1 MTKAEIVNEISLKTG
16 AEVIPCQFDYAGDF
30 SEGLAIV
37 EINKNKGFIDKTGKI
52 VIPCKYRMVRNFSEG
67 LACVFIDKWE
77 FIDKVGRTIITCGSG
92 AFSFF
97 EGLAAIFKNEGD
109 KTDFIDKSGRTVF
122 STSMRSYKFSEGL
135 AATYNGNVK
144 IGYID
149 KTGEIVIPNIFE
161 EYCALYHDYN
171 LCDFSNGL
179 ALVKDS
185 NWSRYFINKKGET
198 VLPPDKY
205 RDLRPFHDGLAC
217 VNGGYI
223 DNKGNEIIPSGI
235 FYNQDRDFS
244 EGMTWIA
251 IFVEGK
257 YKYVLIKKEWFV

>member
-52 VIPCKYRMVRNFSEG
+52 VIP
-67 LACVFIDKWE
+67 
-77 FIDKVGRTIITCGSG
+77 
-92 AFSFF
+92 
-97 EGLAAIFKNEGD
+97 
-109 KTDFIDKSGRTVF
+109 
-122 STSMRSYKFSEGL
+122 
-135 AATYNGNVK
+135 
-144 IGYID
+144 
-149 KTGEIVIPNIFE
+149 NIFE

-198 VLPPDKY
+198 VVPPDKY

>member
-97 EGLAAIFKNEGD
+97 
-109 KTDFIDKSGRTVF
+109 S
-122 STSMRSYKFSEGL
+122 
-135 AATYNGNVK
+135 
-144 IGYID
+144 GYI
-149 KTGEIVIPNIFE
+149 
-161 EYCALYHDYN
+161 
-171 LCDFSNGL
+171 
-179 ALVKDS
+179 
-185 NWSRYFINKKGET
+185 
-198 VLPPDKY
+198 
-205 RDLRPFHDGLAC
+205 
-217 VNGGYI
+217 
-223 DNKGNEIIPSGI
+223 
-235 FYNQDRDFS
+235 
-244 EGMTWIA
+244 
-251 IFVEGK
+251 
-257 YKYVLIKKEWFV
+257 